1 LVEEFIFRLP
11 TGEEVGSAKNLE
23 EFLHLIEDVPK
34 RCLEFHHIGGHFA
47 PWLRE
52 LGHEE
57 LAIELAKIEAR
68 GDELRRK
75 LVDRIG
81 EYIKS
86 IKSKKAI
93 DA

>member
-1 LVEEFIFRLP
+1 MVEEFIFRLP
-11 TGEEVGSAKNLE
+11 TGEEVGSARNLE
-23 EFLHLIEDVPK
+23 EFLHMIEDVPK
-34 RCLEFHHIGGHFA
+34 RCLEFHHKGGHFK

-52 LGHEE
+52 LGHER
-57 LAIELAKIEAR
+57 LAIELAEIDAR

-75 LVDRIG
+75 LVDKIG

-86 IKSKKAI
+86 RKAK